1 MPYDFPLTAATDALL
16 PTTRPT
22 THDSRPTTFDSRL
35 PTPMTLLSTIQTP
48 ADLKRLPR
56 EQLPQLAQEIRDRLI
71 ECVSMT
77 GGHIGASLGVVEL
90 SIALLYELDSPRDKV
105 VWDVGHQAYTWKLLT
120 GRNDPFPTLRQRDG
134 ISGFLKRGESEHD
147 HFGAGHA
154 ATAMSA
160 ALGIATARDL
170 RGEDHKVVAVV
181 GDGALTCGLSYE
193 GMNNAGHSERDLILI
208 VNDNGMSISPNVGAI
223 SKTLGR
229 IVADPRT
236 NRVREMIKGMTFA
249 LGGVF
254 GDGVVDFAK
263 NVEESVKNLFSPGML
278 FEELGFRYFGPIDG
292 HDLPKLCDTLRFVRG
307 MTGPRVIHVM
317 TQKGKGFAFAE
328 DNQEKWHGLAA
339 YDPVTGEARKQASG
353 PPTWTQVFGDGLTA
367 LASEYPE
374 LVAITAAMPSGT
386 GTNIFQKKHPA
397 RFFDV
402 GIAEGHAVT
411 FAGGLATQGIRPV
424 VAIYSTFLQR
434 AYDNVIHDIAVQH
447 LPVTFCM
454 DRAGLVGED
463 GQTHMGL
470 YDIAYMLAV
479 PGMTV
484 TAPKDGD
491 ELIGLLRTAM
501 AHTRGPFCTRYPRD
515 KAPAEPRPAAE
526 IPAVPYA
533 TWERLRAGTDVA
545 ILAVGT
551 MVQPA
556 RQAAELLAADG
567 IDCAVVNARFLKPLD
582 LAMLELLVQEHRIIV
597 TVEEG
602 TIVNGFG
609 AYLAETLQT
618 THPEVRVVALGV
630 PDRLIEQAP
639 RVEQLELFG
648 LTAAGIAR
656 RITAL
661 QHEESLEAR

>member
-1 MPYDFPLTAATDALL
+1 
-16 PTTRPT
+16 
-22 THDSRPTTFDSRL
+22 
-35 PTPMTLLSTIQTP
+35 MTLLSTIHSP
-48 ADLKRLPR
+48 ADLKRLR
-56 EQLPQLAQEIRDRLI
+56 RDQLPQLAQEIRERLI
-71 ECVSMT
+71 ECVSLT

-90 SIALLYELDSPRDKV
+90 SVALLYEFDSPSDKI
-105 VWDVGHQAYTWKLLT
+105 VWDVGHQAYAWKLLT

-134 ISGFLKRGESEHD
+134 ISGFLKRSESEHD
-147 HFGAGHA
+147 QFGAGHA
-154 ATAMSA
+154 GTAMSA
-160 ALGIATARDL
+160 ALGMATARDL
-170 RGEDHKVVAVV
+170 KGLDHKVVAIV

-193 GMNNAGHSERDLILI
+193 GMNNAGHSERDIILI

-236 NRVREMIKGMTFA
+236 NRLREKIKGMTIA

-254 GDGVVDFAK
+254 GEGVVDFAK

-307 MTGPRVIHVM
+307 MSGPRVIHVM

-328 DNQEKWHGLAA
+328 SNQEKWHGLAA
-339 YDPVTGEARKQASG
+339 YDPVTGEARKKASG

-367 LASEYPE
+367 LAGEHPE

-386 GTNIFQKKHPA
+386 GTNLFQKKFPE

-447 LPVTFCM
+447 LPVIFCM

-491 ELIGLLRTAM
+491 ELIGLLRTAL
-501 AHTRGPFCTRYPRD
+501 AHTGGPFCTRYPRD

-526 IPAVPYA
+526 IRPVPYG
-533 TWERLRAGTDVA
+533 TWEQLRSGKDVA

-556 RQAAELLAADG
+556 QGAAELLAADG
-567 IDCAVVNARFLKPLD
+567 IDCAVVNCRFLKPLD
-582 LAMLELLVQEHRIIV
+582 QAVLESLLQVHRIIV

-609 AYLAETLQT
+609 AHLAETLQT

-630 PDRLIEQAP
+630 PDRLVEQAP
-639 RVEQLELFG
+639 RPEQLELFG
-648 LTAAGIAR
+648 LTAVGIAR

>member
-1 MPYDFPLTAATDALL
+1 MSLL
-16 PTTRPT
+16 ASIR
-22 THDSRPTTFDSRL
+22 
-35 PTPMTLLSTIQTP
+35 TP
-48 ADLKRLPR
+48 ADLKRLRR
-56 EQLPQLAQEIRDRLI
+56 EQLPELAEEIRARLI
-71 ECVSMT
+71 ECVSQT

-90 SIALLYELDSPRDKV
+90 SIALLYEFDSPADKV
-105 VWDVGHQAYTWKLLT
+105 VWDVGHQAYAWKLLT
-120 GRNDPFPTLRQRDG
+120 GRNEPFPTLRQRGG
-134 ISGFLKRGESEHD
+134 ISGFLKRSESDHD
-147 HFGAGHA
+147 QFGAGHA
-154 ATAMSA
+154 GTAMSA
-160 ALGIATARDL
+160 ALGMATARDL
-170 RGEDHKVVAVV
+170 KGELHKVVAVV

-193 GMNNAGHSERDLILI
+193 GMNNAGHSDRDIILI

-236 NRVREMIKGMTFA
+236 NYLREKIKGMTFA

-254 GDGVVDFAK
+254 GEGVVDFAK

-292 HDLPKLCDTLRFVRG
+292 HDLPTLCDTLRFVRG
-307 MTGPRVIHVM
+307 MSGPRVIHVM
-317 TQKGKGFAFAE
+317 TQKGKGFSFAE
-328 DNQEKWHGLAA
+328 ANQEKWHGLAA
-339 YDPVTGEARKQASG
+339 YDPVTGEARKKASG
-353 PPTWTQVFGDGLTA
+353 PPTWTQAFGDALTV
-367 LASEYPE
+367 LGGEHPE

-386 GTNIFQKKHPA
+386 GTNIFQKKYPE

-484 TAPKDGD
+484 TAPKDAD
-491 ELIGLLRTAM
+491 ELAGLLRTALT
-501 AHTRGPFCTRYPRD
+501 HDGPFSTRYPRD
-515 KAPAEPRPAAE
+515 KAPADPRSAAE
-526 IPAVPYA
+526 VPAVPYG
-533 TWERLRAGTDVA
+533 TWEQLRRGGEVA
-545 ILAVGT
+545 ILGVGT

-556 RQAAELLAADG
+556 VEAAGLLAADG
-567 IDCAVVNARFLKPLD
+567 IECGVVNCRFLKPLD
-582 LAMLELLVQEHRIIV
+582 GAMLESLVQRYRVLV

-609 AYLAETLQT
+609 ALLAETLQT
-618 THPEVRVVALGV
+618 THPEIRVVALGV

-639 RVEQLELFG
+639 RAEQLETFG
-648 LTAAGIAR
+648 LTAPGIAR
-656 RITAL
+656 RIAAL

>member
-1 MPYDFPLTAATDALL
+1 MSLL
-16 PTTRPT
+16 A
-22 THDSRPTTFDSRL
+22 
-35 PTPMTLLSTIQTP
+35 TIQSP
-48 ADLKRLPR
+48 ADLKRLKR

-71 ECVSMT
+71 ECCSVT

-90 SIALLYELDSPRDKV
+90 SVALLYEFDSPTDKI
-105 VWDVGHQAYTWKLLT
+105 VWDVGHQAYAWKLLT
-120 GRNDPFPTLRQRDG
+120 GRNDVFPTLRQRNG
-134 ISGFLKRGESEHD
+134 VSGFLKRDESEHD
-147 HFGAGHA
+147 QFGAGHA
-154 ATAMSA
+154 GTAVSA
-160 ALGIATARDL
+160 AFGMATARDL
-170 RGEDHKVVAVV
+170 RGEKHKVVAIV

-193 GMNNAGHSERDLILI
+193 GMNNAGHSDRDIILI
-208 VNDNGMSISPNVGAI
+208 VNDNGMSISPNVGAV
-223 SKTLGR
+223 SKMLGR

-236 NRVREMIKGMTFA
+236 NRLREKIKGMTFA

-254 GDGVVDFAK
+254 GEGVVDFAK

-292 HDLPKLCDTLRFVRG
+292 HDLGKLCDTLQFVRG
-307 MTGPRVIHVM
+307 MQGPRVIHVM
-317 TQKGKGFAFAE
+317 TQKGKGFSHAE
-328 DNQEKWHGLAA
+328 SNQEKWHGLAA
-339 YDPVTGEARKQASG
+339 YDPVTGEARKKASG

-367 LASEYPE
+367 LGGEYPE

-386 GTNIFQKKHPA
+386 GTNIFQKQHPE

-411 FAGGLATQGIRPV
+411 FAGGLAAQGIRPV

-434 AYDNVIHDIAVQH
+434 AYDNVIHDIAVQR
-447 LPVTFCM
+447 LPVIFCM

-470 YDIAYMLAV
+470 YDIPYMLAV

-491 ELIGLLRTAM
+491 ELVGLLRTAL
-501 AHTRGPFCTRYPRD
+501 AHTGGPFCTRYPRD
-515 KAPAEPRPAAE
+515 KAPVQPGDPAAVS
-526 IPAVPYA
+526 AVPYGS
-533 TWERLRAGTDVA
+533 WEQLREASGDVA

-556 RQAAELLAADG
+556 VQAAELLAADG
-567 IDCAVVNARFLKPLD
+567 VDCAVVNCRFLKPLD
-582 LAMLELLVQEHRIIV
+582 SALLESLVQRHRILV

-609 AYLAETLQT
+609 AFLAETLQT
-618 THPEVRVVALGV
+618 THPEIRVVALGV
-630 PDRLIEQAP
+630 PDRLVEQAP
-639 RVEQLELFG
+639 RAEQLELFG
-648 LTAAGIAR
+648 LTASGIAR
-656 RITAL
+656 RIAAL

>member
-1 MPYDFPLTAATDALL
+1 
-16 PTTRPT
+16 
-22 THDSRPTTFDSRL
+22 
-35 PTPMTLLSTIQTP
+35 MTLLSSIRSP
-48 ADLKRLPR
+48 ADLKRLQR
-56 EQLPQLAQEIRDRLI
+56 DQLPQLAEEIRQRLI
-71 ECVSMT
+71 ECVSQT

-90 SIALLYELDSPRDKV
+90 SVALLYEFDSPDDKI
-105 VWDVGHQAYTWKLLT
+105 VWDVGHQAYAWKLLT
-120 GRNDPFPTLRQRDG
+120 GRNDVFPTLRQRDG
-134 ISGFLKRGESEHD
+134 VSGFLKRSESEHD
-147 HFGAGHA
+147 QFGAGHA
-154 ATAMSA
+154 GTAMSA
-160 ALGIATARDL
+160 ALGMATARDL
-170 RGEDHKVVAVV
+170 KGGRNKVVAVV

-193 GMNNAGHSERDLILI
+193 GMNNAGHSDRDIILI

-236 NRVREMIKGMTFA
+236 NRLREKVKGLTHA

-254 GDGVVDFAK
+254 GEGVVDFAK
-263 NVEESVKNLFSPGML
+263 NVEESVKNLFSPGMF

-317 TQKGKGFAFAE
+317 TQKGKGFSFAE
-328 DNQEKWHGLAA
+328 SNQEKWHGLAA
-339 YDPVTGEARKQASG
+339 YDPVTGEARKKASG

-367 LASEYPE
+367 LAGEHPE

-386 GTNIFQKKHPA
+386 GTNVFQKTYPD

-411 FAGGLATQGIRPV
+411 FAGGLATQGVRPV

-434 AYDNVIHDIAVQH
+434 AYDNVVHDIAVQH

-491 ELIGLLRTAM
+491 ELIGLLRTALT
-501 AHTRGPFCTRYPRD
+501 HDGPFSTRYPRD

-526 IPAVPYA
+526 IPAVPYG
-533 TWERLRAGTDVA
+533 TWEQLRRGGDIA
-545 ILAVGT
+545 ILATGT
-551 MVQPA
+551 MVLPA
-556 RQAAELLAADG
+556 TQAAELLAADG
-567 IDCAVVNARFLKPLD
+567 IECGVVNCRFLKPLD
-582 LAMLELLVQEHRIIV
+582 TAMLESLAQRCKVLV

-609 AYLAETLQT
+609 AFLAETLQT

-639 RVEQLELFG
+639 RAEQLEIFG

-661 QHEESLEAR
+661 EHEESLEAR

>member
-1 MPYDFPLTAATDALL
+1 
-16 PTTRPT
+16 
-22 THDSRPTTFDSRL
+22 
-35 PTPMTLLSTIQTP
+35 MTLLSTIQSP
-48 ADLKRLPR
+48 ADLKRLR
-56 EQLPQLAQEIRDRLI
+56 RDQLPQLAQEIRDRLI

-90 SIALLYELDSPRDKV
+90 SIALLYEFDSPGDKI
-105 VWDVGHQAYTWKLLT
+105 VWDVGHQAYAWKLLT
-120 GRNDPFPTLRQRDG
+120 GRNEPFPSLRQKDG
-134 ISGFLKRGESEHD
+134 ISGFLKRTESEHD

-154 ATAMSA
+154 GTAMSA
-160 ALGIATARDL
+160 ALGMATARDL
-170 RGEDHKVVAVV
+170 KGEAHKVVAIV

-193 GMNNAGHSERDLILI
+193 GMNNAGHSDRDIILI

-223 SKTLGR
+223 STTLGR

-236 NRVREMIKGMTFA
+236 NKLREKIKGMTFA

-292 HDLPKLCDTLRFVRG
+292 HDLPKLCDTLKFVRG
-307 MTGPRVIHVM
+307 MSGPRVVHVM
-317 TQKGKGFAFAE
+317 TQKGKGFGFAE
-328 DNQEKWHGLAA
+328 SNQEKWHGLAA
-339 YDPVTGEARKQASG
+339 YDPVTGEARKKASG

-367 LASEYPE
+367 LAAEHPE

-386 GTNIFQKKHPA
+386 GTNIFQKKHPG

-434 AYDNVIHDIAVQH
+434 AYDNIIHDIAVQH

-491 ELIGLLRTAM
+491 ELIGLLRTAL
-501 AHTRGPFCTRYPRD
+501 AHSEGPFCTRYPRD
-515 KAPAEPRPAAE
+515 KAPAEPRPASE
-526 IPAVPYA
+526 IPAVPYG
-533 TWERLRAGTDVA
+533 TWEQLRSGKDVA

-556 RQAAELLAADG
+556 QQAAELLAADG
-567 IDCAVVNARFLKPLD
+567 IGCAVINARFLKPLD
-582 LAMLELLVQEHRIIV
+582 HAMLELLLQEHRTLV
-597 TVEEG
+597 TLEEG

-618 THPEVRVVALGV
+618 THPEVRVVALGI

-639 RVEQLELFG
+639 RTEQLEACG

-661 QHEESLEAR
+661 QQEESLEAR

>member
-1 MPYDFPLTAATDALL
+1 
-16 PTTRPT
+16 
-22 THDSRPTTFDSRL
+22 
-35 PTPMTLLSTIQTP
+35 MTLLAGISGP
-48 ADLKRLPR
+48 ADLKRLKR
-56 EQLPQLAQEIRDRLI
+56 DQLPQLAQEIRERLI
-71 ECVSMT
+71 DCVSQT

-90 SIALLYELDSPRDKV
+90 SIALLYEFDSPADKV
-105 VWDVGHQAYTWKLLT
+105 VWDVGHQAYAWKLLT
-120 GRNDPFPTLRQRDG
+120 GRNDGFETLRQRDG
-134 ISGFLKRGESEHD
+134 VSGFLKRSESEHD
-147 HFGAGHA
+147 QFGAGHA
-154 ATAMSA
+154 GTAMSA
-160 ALGIATARDL
+160 ALGMATARDL
-170 RGEDHKVVAVV
+170 KGEAHKVVAIV

-193 GMNNAGHSERDLILI
+193 GMNNAGHSDRDIILI

-223 SKTLGR
+223 STTLGR

-236 NRVREMIKGMTFA
+236 NRVREKIKGLTIA

-254 GDGVVDFAK
+254 GEGVVDFAK

-292 HDLPKLCDTLRFVRG
+292 HDLGKLCDTLRFVRG
-307 MTGPRVIHVM
+307 MNGPRVVHVM

-328 DNQEKWHGLAA
+328 SNQEKWHGLAA
-339 YDPVTGEARKQASG
+339 YDPVTGEARKKASG
-353 PPTWTQVFGDGLTA
+353 PPAWTQVFGEGLTA
-367 LASEYPE
+367 LAAEHPE

-386 GTNIFQKKHPA
+386 GTSIFQKAFPE

-447 LPVTFCM
+447 LPVTFCL

-491 ELIGLLRTAM
+491 ELVGLLRTAL
-501 AHTRGPFCTRYPRD
+501 AHGDGPFCTRYPRD
-515 KAPAEPRPAAE
+515 KAPADPRPAAE
-526 IPAVPYA
+526 IPAVSYG
-533 TWERLRAGTDVA
+533 TWERLRAGKDIA

-582 LAMLELLVQEHRIIV
+582 QSMLELLLQDHRILV

-639 RVEQLELFG
+639 RAEQLELYG

-661 QHEESLEAR
+661 QHEESLEPR

>member
-1 MPYDFPLTAATDALL
+1 
-16 PTTRPT
+16 
-22 THDSRPTTFDSRL
+22 
-35 PTPMTLLSTIQTP
+35 
-48 ADLKRLPR
+48 
-56 EQLPQLAQEIRDRLI
+56 
-71 ECVSMT
+71 
-77 GGHIGASLGVVEL
+77 VE
-90 SIALLYELDSPRDKV
+90 
-105 VWDVGHQAYTWKLLT
+105 
-120 GRNDPFPTLRQRDG
+120 
-134 ISGFLKRGESEHD
+134 
-147 HFGAGHA
+147 
-154 ATAMSA
+154 
-160 ALGIATARDL
+160 
-170 RGEDHKVVAVV
+170 
-181 GDGALTCGLSYE
+181 
-193 GMNNAGHSERDLILI
+193 
-208 VNDNGMSISPNVGAI
+208 
-223 SKTLGR
+223 
-229 IVADPRT
+229 
-236 NRVREMIKGMTFA
+236 
-249 LGGVF
+249 
-254 GDGVVDFAK
+254 FAK
-263 NVEESVKNLFSPGML
+263 NLEESAKNMFSPGMF

-292 HDLPKLCDTLRFVRG
+292 HDLPTLCDTLRFVRG
-307 MTGPRVIHVM
+307 MSGPRVIHVM

-339 YDPVTGEARKQASG
+339 YDPITGEARKKASG
-353 PPTWTQVFGDGLTA
+353 PPTWTQVFGEGLTA
-367 LASEYPE
+367 LAGEHPE

-386 GTNIFQKKHPA
+386 GTNIFQKQYPT

-434 AYDNVIHDIAVQH
+434 AYDNVIHDVAVQH

-491 ELIGLLRTAM
+491 ELIGLLRTAL
-501 AHTRGPFCTRYPRD
+501 AHTAGPFCTRYPRD
-515 KAPAEPRPAAE
+515 KAPAEPRPASE
-526 IPAVPYA
+526 IPAVTYG
-533 TWERLRAGTDVA
+533 TWEPLRAGKDVA

-551 MVQPA
+551 MVPPA
-556 RQAAELLAADG
+556 VQAAELLAADG
-567 IDCAVVNARFLKPLD
+567 IDCAVINARFLKPLD
-582 LAMLELLVQEHRIIV
+582 LSLLELLVQEHRILV

-630 PDRLIEQAP
+630 PDKLIEQAP
-639 RVEQLELFG
+639 RAEQLELYG
-648 LTAAGIAR
+648 LTGAGIAR
-656 RITAL
+656 RIAAL

>member
-1 MPYDFPLTAATDALL
+1 M
-16 PTTRPT
+16 
-22 THDSRPTTFDSRL
+22 S
-35 PTPMTLLSTIQTP
+35 LLSALRSP
-48 ADLKRLPR
+48 ADLKRLR
-56 EQLPQLAQEIRDRLI
+56 RDQLPVLAQELRERLI
-71 ECVSMT
+71 ACVSQT

-90 SIALLYELDSPRDKV
+90 SIALLYEFDSPRDKI
-105 VWDVGHQAYTWKLLT
+105 VWDVGHQAYAWKLLT
-120 GRNDPFPTLRQRDG
+120 GRNEAFPTLRQKDG
-134 ISGFLKRGESEHD
+134 VSGFLKRSESEHD
-147 HFGAGHA
+147 QFGAGHA
-154 ATAMSA
+154 GTAMSA
-160 ALGIATARDL
+160 ALGMATARDL
-170 RGEDHKVVAVV
+170 LEQDYRVVAVV

-193 GMNNAGHSERDLILI
+193 GMNNAGHSDRDLILI

-223 SKTLGR
+223 SKMLGR

-236 NRVREMIKGMTFA
+236 NRLREKVKGLTHA

-254 GDGVVDFAK
+254 GEGVVDFAK
-263 NVEESVKNLFSPGML
+263 NVEESVKNLWSPGML

-307 MTGPRVIHVM
+307 MTGPRVVHVM
-317 TQKGKGFAFAE
+317 TQKGKGFSFAE
-328 DNQEKWHGLAA
+328 SNQEKWHGLAA
-339 YDPVTGEARKQASG
+339 YDPITGEARKKASG
-353 PPTWTQVFGDGLTA
+353 PPTWTQVFGDGITA
-367 LASEYPE
+367 LAGEHPE
-374 LVAITAAMPSGT
+374 LVAVTAAMPSGT
-386 GTNIFQKKHPA
+386 GTNIFEKKYPE

-447 LPVTFCM
+447 LPVIFSM

-491 ELIGLLRTAM
+491 ELIGLLRAGL
-501 AHTRGPFCTRYPRD
+501 AHTAGPFCTRYPRD
-515 KAPAEPRPAAE
+515 KAPADPRPAAE
-526 IPAVPYA
+526 IPPVPYG
-533 TWERLRAGTDVA
+533 TWEQLRNGREVA

-551 MVQPA
+551 MVLPA
-556 RQAAELLAADG
+556 VQAAELLAAEG
-567 IDCAVVNARFLKPLD
+567 IQCSVVNCRFLKPLD
-582 LAMLELLVQEHRIIV
+582 TAMLDALTARHHTLV

-618 THPEVRVVALGV
+618 THPETRVVALGV
-630 PDRLIEQAP
+630 PDRLVEQAP
-639 RVEQLELFG
+639 RADQLETFG